1 MSPLHVLVGAGH
13 VAGTT
18 LLLKAGASPNGVSHS
33 NDETYRL
40 SGQWGK
46 QTAEGSTAPLPT
58 EDRTALHV
66 ALEAEPP
73 LEPYP
78 HLYPYP
84 YPYP

>member
-1 MSPLHVLVGAGH
+1 MDSSGLSPLHVLVGAGH

-66 ALEAEPP
+66 ALEA
-73 LEPYP
+73 
-78 HLYPYP
+78 
-84 YPYP
+84 